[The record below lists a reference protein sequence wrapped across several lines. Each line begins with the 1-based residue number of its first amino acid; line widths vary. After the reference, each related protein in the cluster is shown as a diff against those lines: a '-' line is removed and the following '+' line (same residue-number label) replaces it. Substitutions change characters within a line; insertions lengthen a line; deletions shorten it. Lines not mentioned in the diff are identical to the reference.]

1 MKIGLL
7 AAEYFAVFAL
17 GGLGAFSLLL
27 TSRRRLT
34 RRGVGGSVL
43 YSGCLSCAVVGYV
56 WGSVIVDPVGPL
68 WVALMVGLTNLKAT
82 DLAAAAWRKLG
93 ITIEIKPPRGKP

>member
-1 MKIGLL
+1 MESAHL
-7 AAEYFAVFAL
+7 AAEYLAVFAL

-43 YSGCLSCAVVGYV
+43 YSGCLSCATVGYI
-56 WGSVIVDPVGPL
+56 WGSAIVDPIGPL

-82 DLAAAAWRKLG
+82 DLATAAWRKLG
-93 ITIEIKPPRGKP
+93 ISIEIKPPKG